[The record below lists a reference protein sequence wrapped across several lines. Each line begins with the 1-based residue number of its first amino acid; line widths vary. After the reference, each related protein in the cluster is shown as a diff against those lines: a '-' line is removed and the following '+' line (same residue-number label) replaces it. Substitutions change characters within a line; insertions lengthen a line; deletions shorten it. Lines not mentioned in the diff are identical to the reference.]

1 MVLYDLSYANIV
13 LLGATLPSYH
23 PKREKDGKNGKDG
36 RRIKADD
43 PRNREEVRRLI
54 ETFV

>member
-1 MVLYDLSYANIV
+1 MLYDLSYANIV

-23 PKREKDGKNGKDG
+23 SKREKDAKNGKDG

-43 PRNREEVRRLI
+43 PRNKEEVRRLI